1 MAQNVWITPASGKIE
16 FHNSSDTLVST
27 MEEHN
32 DGIQL
37 RGSGSNI
44 FQISGSEGVLF
55 SVTDSLTG
63 SLFIVSDIGG
73 IPIMEIFDDDRG
85 IRITANMPVT
95 GSIIANDDIEVS
107 TSAKGLVL
115 YDGTDRWR
123 VTINSGG
130 TLITT
135 KL

>member
-27 MEEHN
+27 MEEFS

-44 FQISGSEGVLF
+44 FQISGSAGTLF

-63 SLFIVSDIGG
+63 SLFTVNDIAG
-73 IPIMEIFDDDRG
+73 IPVMEIFDDNRG
-85 IRITANMPVT
+85 VRLTANASVT
-95 GSIIANDDIEVS
+95 GSVISNDDIEVT
-107 TSAKGLVL
+107 TSAKGIIL

-123 VTINSGG
+123 VTINASG